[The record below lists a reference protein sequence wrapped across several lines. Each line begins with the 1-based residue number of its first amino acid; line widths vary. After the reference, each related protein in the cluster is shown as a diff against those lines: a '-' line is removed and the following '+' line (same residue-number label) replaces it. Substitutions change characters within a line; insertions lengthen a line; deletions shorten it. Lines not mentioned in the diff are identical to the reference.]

1 MTQLPNP
8 VELAR
13 QRDPKSIA
21 NLLNARTLPLNTT
34 TKISLK
40 GDVLQLLLESSEEPD
55 RDRLLPI
62 VQGFLVKLKIVGVD
76 RVRVY
81 GRSRGQDVPE
91 WTSEFEIVGTQE
103 STPAPAVPQKK
114 IKSFQLTEAGTIPKT
129 PLQERIANSKV
140 SDSSLSGVIVGLIVS
155 SPMLWGA
162 CYGPMDFRPAYFLSA
177 GFIITICYISGLS
190 QGLNLFSVKCPS
202 CSHPFR
208 LSGDGGECPACK
220 EKLIIDDR
228 GNCQKTKEG
237 DR

>member
-1 MTQLPNP
+1 MTQPPNP

-40 GDVLQLLLESSEEPD
+40 GDVLQLLMESSEEPD

-91 WTSEFEIVGTQE
+91 WSSEFEIVETQDP
-103 STPAPAVPQKK
+103 TPASVIPQKK
-114 IKSFQLTEAGTIPKT
+114 IKSFQLAEAGTIPKT
-129 PLQERIANSKV
+129 PLQERIANSEV
-140 SDSSLSGVIVGLIVS
+140 TDFSLSGVIVGLIVS
-155 SPMLWGA
+155 SPMIWGA
-162 CYGPMDFRPAYFLSA
+162 FYGPPEFLLAYLLSA

-190 QGLNLFSVKCPS
+190 QGLNLFSIKCPS

-208 LSGDGGECPACK
+208 LSGDGGECPACQ
-220 EKLIIDDR
+220 EKLVIDDR
-228 GNCQKTKEG
+228 GNCQTTREG